1 MVNFANGVLKQDIM
15 TTAITNPQTMNLS
28 AADAIWALI
37 QTQTKSVQKDI
48 AKRFAALAKEE
59 RERRKMKAY
68 EATLSP
74 EQKAWAQDV
83 ADSISRALEEV
94 KEAEASG
101 IELQSAEDFLK
112 ELRAE
117 EQLEETCI

>member
-1 MVNFANGVLKQDIM
+1 
-15 TTAITNPQTMNLS
+15 MNLS

-94 KEAEASG
+94 KLREQGQLDDADDAFRPIDELLAE
-101 IELQSAEDFLK
+101 LD
-112 ELRAE
+112 E
-117 EQLEETCI
+117 ECANA